1 MRKTTIHHAAGSW
14 SEGAEVGR
22 VTLAFSDR
30 HRRRVRMT
38 DDDGED
44 FLLDLPNAV
53 LLRDGDGLE
62 LGAKEEGDAAGFIR
76 VIAAR
81 EPVIDIHCLDPQHL
95 ARMAWH
101 LGNRHLAVQVR
112 DGGTLRIAED
122 HVIEAMVKGLGGI
135 TRRTTAPFEP
145 EGGAYEGG
153 GHQGHG
159 HNEGHNEG
167 HDHDHEP
174 GHSHAPH

>member
-14 SEGAEVGR
+14 SEGTEVGS

-38 DDDGED
+38 DDGGED

-62 LGAKEEGDAAGFIR
+62 LGDAAGIIR

-81 EPVIDIHCLDPQHL
+81 ESVIDIHCLDPGHL

-135 TRRTTAPFEP
+135 TRRMTAPFEP

-153 GHQGHG
+153 GHHGHG
-159 HNEGHNEG
+159 QDEGQDHG
-167 HDHDHEP
+167 HDH
-174 GHSHAPH
+174 GRSHAPH

>member
-1 MRKTTIHHAAGSW
+1 MRKATIHHAAGSW
-14 SEGAEVGR
+14 SDGAEVGR

-30 HRRRVRMT
+30 HRRRVLMT

-62 LGAKEEGDAAGFIR
+62 LGDAAGVLR

-135 TRRTTAPFEP
+135 TRRMTAPFEP

-159 HNEGHNEG
+159 H
-167 HDHDHEP
+167 DHDGSL
-174 GHSHAPH
+174 GHSHDPH